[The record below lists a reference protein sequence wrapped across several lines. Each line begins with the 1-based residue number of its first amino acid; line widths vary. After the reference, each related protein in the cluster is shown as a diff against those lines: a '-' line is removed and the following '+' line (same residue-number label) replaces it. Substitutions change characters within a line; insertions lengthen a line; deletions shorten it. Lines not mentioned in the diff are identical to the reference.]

1 MARQKHYSIRLEE
14 PPASR
19 RGKSRAG
26 KGALADLIKRL
37 GNDHPGEWALLD
49 RKKKNI
55 GYLYNMK
62 KKNPRLNI
70 TTRKN
75 ADGTF
80 GVWIKVGKNKRHI
93 TQTEVTQTEE
103 VTAF

>member
-1 MARQKHYSIRLEE
+1 MARRKHYSIRLEE

-26 KGALADLIKRL
+26 KGALADLINRL
-37 GNDHPGEWALLD
+37 GSEHPGEWALLD

-62 KKNPRLNI
+62 KRDPRLNI

-80 GVWIKVGKNKRHI
+80 GVWIKVGKNKRHA
-93 TQTEVTQTEE
+93 TQTEE
-103 VTAF
+103 ITTS

>member
-1 MARQKHYSIRLEE
+1 MARQKRYSIRLEE

-37 GNDHPGEWALLD
+37 GDEHPGEWALLD

-62 KKNPRLNI
+62 KRDPRLNI

-80 GVWIKVGKNKRHI
+80 GVWIKVGKNKRH
-93 TQTEVTQTEE
+93 VTQVEE
-103 VTAF
+103 TTTS